1 MPEIESPVI
10 HALLAAFTGRDA
22 ICVPVHRG
30 RRGNP
35 VLWGRNYFAEMM
47 ALAGD
52 AGAKPL
58 MARHAN
64 RLIEVEVATD
74 SIFEDVDSPAD
85 LARLKQRGANR

>member
-1 MPEIESPVI
+1 
-10 HALLAAFTGRDA
+10 
-22 ICVPVHRG
+22 
-30 RRGNP
+30 
-35 VLWGRNYFAEMM
+35 MM

-64 RLIEVEVATD
+64 RLIEVEVAAD